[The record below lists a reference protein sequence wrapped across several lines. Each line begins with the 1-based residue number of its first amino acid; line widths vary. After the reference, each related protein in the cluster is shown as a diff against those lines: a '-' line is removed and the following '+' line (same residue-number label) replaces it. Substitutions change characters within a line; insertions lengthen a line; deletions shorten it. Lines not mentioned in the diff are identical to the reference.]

1 MTRFTVRPLIALAAL
16 GWVVIGGHGLWT
28 IVVEESSGD
37 DWEIRYLVSSIALF
51 VASLLTLV
59 VLWRAT
65 SDGARSPMRVVGL
78 AVTSLGVLS
87 TVVAWA
93 LPLWMT
99 LLAVGYGLLFV
110 SMGQSRLRPVVL
122 LAGAQLLGMAFL
134 FAGMAAEVG
143 RVDEYGDYPAA
154 FGIGLAVTAVATIV
168 SLYLLDRS
176 LDADATPALQR
187 PARLEP
193 LG

>member
-1 MTRFTVRPLIALAAL
+1 
-16 GWVVIGGHGLWT
+16 
-28 IVVEESSGD
+28 
-37 DWEIRYLVSSIALF
+37 
-51 VASLLTLV
+51 
-59 VLWRAT
+59 
-65 SDGARSPMRVVGL
+65 
-78 AVTSLGVLS
+78 
-87 TVVAWA
+87 
-93 LPLWMT
+93 
-99 LLAVGYGLLFV
+99 
-110 SMGQSRLRPVVL
+110 VL